1 MLHGLSGEYLLFET
15 GNVKMICDHGGQVVR
30 DYSSLMSLQNLHF
43 KVKILWKE
51 HNLKSPRVANVERR
65 WKWWLLFTFRWKFF
79 TWVGLQV
86 VYRNAV
92 RGNLVD
98 AMSVVLRDMENLE
111 IDFEHEVR
119 AASTALVVVVSE
131 SKSRWNFYS
140 LKMSQKNENK
150 RKRLL
155 GMDHFNMFNGL
166 SMVNVLIIFVLLCQY
181 STKI

>member
-1 MLHGLSGEYLLFET
+1 MKRAQSKES
-15 GNVKMICDHGGQVVR
+15 KGGQRWTSLKVVVAF
-30 DYSSLMSLQNLHF
+30 YFQM
-43 KVKILWKE
+43 KIL
-51 HNLKSPRVANVERR
+51 HMGG
-65 WKWWLLFTFRWKFF
+65 FTESE
-79 TWVGLQV
+79 LV

>member
-1 MLHGLSGEYLLFET
+1 MKRAQSKES
-15 GNVKMICDHGGQVVR
+15 KGGQRWTSLKVVVVF
-30 DYSSLMSLQNLHF
+30 YFQM
-43 KVKILWKE
+43 KIL
-51 HNLKSPRVANVERR
+51 HMGG
-65 WKWWLLFTFRWKFF
+65 FTESE
-79 TWVGLQV
+79 LV